1 MNIRPDKKFLASLVS
16 LALPIAA
23 QSFLLSSVNLI
34 DNFMIGRLGEKSI
47 AAVALGNQVYFLV
60 MMLLFGIT
68 SGAGIFVSQ
77 FWGKRDLDTI
87 HRIQGLTLVISFGA
101 CLLVS
106 ITAIVIPEDLIGL
119 LTPDRVVIEEGARYL
134 RIVAFS
140 YPLTAITF
148 SFAMVLRSCGFTR
161 IPFNAAATALS
172 TNAVLNMVLIFGM
185 FGFPAMGVRGAAL
198 GTLIARALETSLIVI
213 LSYRRGRPSAAP
225 LRSLVDWNMQL
236 IRKVRKTSLPV
247 IFNEIGWSLGMI
259 TMNSVFARIGTEVIA
274 ARNIADTV
282 FRMLM
287 VLFVGM
293 GNGAHIMIGNAIGSG
308 NEQSAR
314 RLAGQFSL
322 LGPMTAVCTGIILAT
337 VSPLVP
343 QMFSVS
349 PVTSRYII
357 QFLLIIA
364 LVFPFKA
371 LSIIQIVGIFR
382 GGGDTRFSMAL
393 DVGGVWLIGIPLAI
407 TSGLLLQWPVWLVFL
422 LASSEEIIKSVIG
435 IYRTI
440 SNKWINNLT
449 EDEPGIPLDKAP
461 K

>member
-1 MNIRPDKKFLASLVS
+1 
-16 LALPIAA
+16 
-23 QSFLLSSVNLI
+23 
-34 DNFMIGRLGEKSI
+34 
-47 AAVALGNQVYFLV
+47 
-60 MMLLFGIT
+60 
-68 SGAGIFVSQ
+68 
-77 FWGKRDLDTI
+77 
-87 HRIQGLTLVISFGA
+87 
-101 CLLVS
+101 
-106 ITAIVIPEDLIGL
+106 
-119 LTPDRVVIEEGARYL
+119 
-134 RIVAFS
+134 VAFS

-148 SFAMVLRSCGFTR
+148 SFVMVLRSCGFTR
-161 IPFNAAATALS
+161 IPFNAAAAALS
-172 TNAVLNMVLIFGM
+172 TNVVLNAVLIFGM
-185 FGFPAMGVRGAAL
+185 FGFPALGVRGAAL
-198 GTLIARALETSLIVI
+198 GTLIARALETCIIIV
-213 LSYRRGRPSAAP
+213 LSYRRERPSAAP
-225 LRSLVDWNMQL
+225 LKELIDWNMPL
-236 IRKVRKTSLPV
+236 IRRIRRTSLPV
-247 IFNEIGWSLGMI
+247 VFNEIGWSTGMVVL
-259 TMNSVFARIGTEVIA
+259 NSVFARIGTEAIA

-322 LGPMTAVCTGIILAT
+322 LSPMTAVCTGTVLAA

-407 TSGLLLQWPVWLVFL
+407 TSGLILQWPVWLVFL

-440 SNKWINNLT
+440 SDKWINNLT

>member
-1 MNIRPDKKFLASLVS
+1 MNIRPDRKFLASLVS

-34 DNFMIGRLGEKSI
+34 DNFMIGRLGESSI

-60 MMLLFGIT
+60 MMLLFGVT

-77 FWGKRDLDTI
+77 FWGKRDLATI
-87 HRIQGLTLVISFGA
+87 HRIQGLTLLVSFSA
-101 CLLVS
+101 CLIVS
-106 ITAIVIPEDLIGL
+106 VTAVAVPEGLIGL
-119 LTPDRVVIEEGARYL
+119 LTTDTAVIREGARYL

-148 SFAMVLRSCGFTR
+148 SFVMVLRSCGFTR
-161 IPFNAAATALS
+161 IPFNAAAAALS
-172 TNAVLNMVLIFGM
+172 TNVVLNAVLIFGM
-185 FGFPAMGVRGAAL
+185 FGFPALGVRGAAL
-198 GTLIARALETSLIVI
+198 GTLIARALETCIIIV
-213 LSYRRGRPSAAP
+213 LSYRRERPSAAP
-225 LRSLVDWNMQL
+225 LKELIDWNMPL
-236 IRKVRKTSLPV
+236 IRRIRRTSLPV
-247 IFNEIGWSLGMI
+247 VFNEIGWSTGMVVL
-259 TMNSVFARIGTEVIA
+259 NSVFARIGTEAIA

-322 LGPMTAVCTGIILAT
+322 LSPMTAVCTGTVLAA

-407 TSGLLLQWPVWLVFL
+407 TSGLILQWPVWLVFL

-440 SNKWINNLT
+440 SDKWINNLT